1 MKPNVFCFIGS
12 FAVGKTTQIR
22 RIINSLSDRE
32 PSYCGGLDE
41 GLNYYISEYE
51 GFSVLGKMG
60 LNQCTG
66 LDSVFGKLGVEG
78 VTKSLEVALRKSD
91 LIFMDCVFWTTKW
104 VDDWKR
110 KGIRDKFNLYVI
122 HLTTTNYVNLRRLS
136 QRKAKK
142 LGREDWWN
150 IELPDTMYKHTI
162 GKSKECVVM
171 YDKIVKNNI
180 AQDTI
185 EIDAGQDEETIN
197 QLILNFINKNL

>member
-1 MKPNVFCFIGS
+1 MKNI
-12 FAVGKTTQIR
+12 IR
-22 RIINSLSDRE
+22 SLADSE
-32 PSYCGGLDE
+32 PAYCGGIEDN
-41 GLNYYISEYE
+41 LNYFLTEYDNFTVLVKIS
-51 GFSVLGKMG
+51 

-66 LDSVFGKLGVEG
+66 LDSVFGSLGVEG

-91 LIFMDCVFWTTKW
+91 VVFMDCVFWTIKW
-104 VDDWKR
+104 VEDWKR

-162 GKSKECVVM
+162 GKSRECVVI
-171 YDKIVKNNI
+171 YDKLVKNNI

-197 QLILNFINKNL
+197 QLILTFINKNL